1 MSNENFYLVHYF
13 FIGSRVAMSGE
24 QFLIEDKFID
34 EDTALC
40 QLHDEATGDLA
51 LFIMSGILNL
61 DDQIILLLTSA
72 FPEDPE
78 AKTQT
83 YHVVRVL
90 SKNKVELVEESFNNR
105 IYAAVEVALQ
115 LDPYE
120 NQKLLAQHFGPFRE
134 YDPNVKLKLSMRP
147 D

>member
-13 FIGSRVAMSGE
+13 FIGSRVAMTGE

-34 EDTALC
+34 EDLALC

-72 FPEDPE
+72 SPEDRE
-78 AKTQT
+78 ARTQT
-83 YHVVRVL
+83 YHVVKVL
-90 SKNKVELVEESFNNR
+90 SKNKVELVEESFNKR
-105 IYAAVEVALQ
+105 IYPPVEAAIQ
-115 LDPYE
+115 LDRYE
-120 NQKLLAQHFGPFRE
+120 NQNLLAQYFGPFRK
-134 YDPNVKLKLSMRP
+134 YDPNVKLKLSMTP

>member
-1 MSNENFYLVHYF
+1 MP
-13 FIGSRVAMSGE
+13 GE

-40 QLHDEATGDLA
+40 QLHEEATGELA

-61 DDQIILLLTSA
+61 DDEVIVLLTSA
-72 FPEDPE
+72 FPEDRE

-83 YHVVRVL
+83 YHVVKVL
-90 SKNKVELVEESFNNR
+90 SKNKVELVEESFNKR
-105 IYAAVEVALQ
+105 IYAPVEAALQ
-115 LDPYE
+115 LDPHE
-120 NQKLLAQHFGPFRE
+120 NQKLLAQYFGPFRQ
-134 YDPNVKLKLSMRP
+134 YDPNVKLKLSMKP